1 MSQQTH
7 NEIFDAKGAELD
19 PFAVFGSWLEE
30 AKEKDGFFDA
40 TAFALATAGE
50 NGLPS
55 VRMVLLKDFDAEGFV
70 FYTNTL
76 SQKGR
81 ELREN
86 PQAGLCFHWKNP
98 GRQFRAH
105 GPVIPVTE
113 AEADDYFASR
123 PYGSRIASA
132 ASDQSAPLPQRQ
144 DYLDKIAALKKQYP
158 KEDNNVPR
166 PPHWSGY
173 RIAPL
178 EIEFWEE
185 GKYRAHQ
192 RRIFTRSDLASTAW
206 QSTLLYP

>member
-1 MSQQTH
+1 MSQNTYQ
-7 NEIFDAKGAELD
+7 NLFESGGAGLD
-19 PFAVFGSWLEE
+19 PFAVFGAWLTE
-30 AKEKDGFFDA
+30 ATAKDGFDA
-40 TAFALATAGE
+40 TAMSLATADK

-55 VRMVLLKDFDAEGFV
+55 VRMVLLKSFDKDGFI

-76 SQKGR
+76 SQKGC
-81 ELREN
+81 ELAEN
-86 PQAGLCFHWKNP
+86 PQAALCFHWKNP

-105 GPVIPVTE
+105 GSVTAVTA
-113 AEADDYFASR
+113 AEADEYFASR

-132 ASDQSAPLPQRQ
+132 ASDQSAPLEKRQ
-144 DYLDKIAALKKQYP
+144 DYLAKIAALKQQYP
-158 KEDNNVPR
+158 KDTPVPR

-185 GKYRAHQ
+185 GQYRAHQ
-192 RRIFTRSDLASTAW
+192 RRFFTRSDINSTDW